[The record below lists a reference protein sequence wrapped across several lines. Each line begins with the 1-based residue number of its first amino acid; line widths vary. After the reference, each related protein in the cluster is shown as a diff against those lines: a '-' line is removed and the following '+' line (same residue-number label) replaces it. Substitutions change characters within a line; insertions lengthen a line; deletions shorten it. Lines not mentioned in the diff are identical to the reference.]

1 MRKKLP
7 TSFQAHKA
15 VRHPGHC
22 FPPPL
27 PHALL
32 LLFFRSKDFVS
43 FLFST
48 PASCFSLSILCTSS
62 SSSLS
67 TSLPLHHHVRDHSP
81 HYQGY
86 VTFSSRIVI
95 DLYQCITISPSIT
108 FFQLP
113 RFQNKADNSSPI
125 AMGSLQ
131 PQYTSI
137 FFDLIPIA
145 LLNHLFCVL
154 S

>member
-1 MRKKLP
+1 MSEITHP
-7 TSFQAHKA
+7 TIKGMLHFLH
-15 VRHPGHC
+15 
-22 FPPPL
+22 
-27 PHALL
+27 
-32 LLFFRSKDFVS
+32 VS
-43 FLFST
+43 S
-48 PASCFSLSILCTSS
+48 
-62 SSSLS
+62 
-67 TSLPLHHHVRDHSP
+67 
-81 HYQGY
+81 
-86 VTFSSRIVI
+86 I